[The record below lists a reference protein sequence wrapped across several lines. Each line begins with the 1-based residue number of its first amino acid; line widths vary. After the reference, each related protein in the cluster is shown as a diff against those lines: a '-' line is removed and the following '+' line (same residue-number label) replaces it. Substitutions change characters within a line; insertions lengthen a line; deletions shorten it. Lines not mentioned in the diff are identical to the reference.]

1 MFRDLYVYNTYNYTH
16 ILMQYNM
23 QSYAHVL
30 YIRIIY
36 NIIYIYIDCRTRTT
50 AEHQLVSNVHGNA
63 VLLRMVHFPT
73 SLCPID
79 LIREWKINH
88 LEHKMFR
95 NANQQ
100 RVQLVTTGSVRAYRH
115 ILPWFRAGV
124 YWSFLNWSMR

>member
-1 MFRDLYVYNTYNYTH
+1 
-16 ILMQYNM
+16 MQYNM

-36 NIIYIYIDCRTRTT
+36 NIIYIEIVEQERPQSTSWCP
-50 AEHQLVSNVHGNA
+50 NVHGNA

-100 RVQLVTTGSVRAYRH
+100 TSATSN
-115 ILPWFRAGV
+115 
-124 YWSFLNWSMR
+124 YWKCQSLQAHLAMVSSREFIGHS